1 MEKVKW
7 TFWAAQYTN
16 TYLQWLLWSWHEINV
31 NRHPV
36 LCLACSRPST
46 DVTRS
51 SWGSEK
57 RRQVICLVNCKALCK
72 HIGSSF
78 PSSSSYRVVVRHRCL
93 PLCFRQE
100 ACASE
105 GGSDHPKIRSSE
117 AWLGVLDP
125 PVSHLSCLL
134 SISLPASFFPCP
146 CNNLSQGHPDCTTS
160 FTGSHLS
167 VTNLGSS
174 PIPPADQM
182 QLFCPCLW
190 KDSSLII
197 DTLSLAA
204 QAPIPA
210 PSVGS
215 RQRAGSPSLSQ
226 MRPEAQRSL

>member
-1 MEKVKW
+1 M
-7 TFWAAQYTN
+7 
-16 TYLQWLLWSWHEINV
+16 S
-31 NRHPV
+31 P
-36 LCLACSRPST
+36 P
-46 DVTRS
+46 S

-57 RRQVICLVNCKALCK
+57 RRQVIWLVNYKAVCK

-78 PSSSSYRVVVRHRCL
+78 PSSNSYRAVVRHCCL
-93 PLCFRQE
+93 PLCFRQR
-100 ACASE
+100 AWASE
-105 GGSDHPKIRSSE
+105 GVSDHPKTRSSE
-117 AWLGVLDP
+117 AWLGVLDSP
-125 PVSHLSCLL
+125 ISHLSCLL
-134 SISLPASFFPCP
+134 GISLPASFFPCP
-146 CNNLSQGHPDCTTS
+146 CNNLSQGRPDCTTS

-190 KDSSLII
+190 KDSSLTT

-204 QAPIPA
+204 QTPILA

-215 RQRAGSPSLSQ
+215 RQRAGSWSLLQ